1 MRFVPAGESFI
12 FVLQE
17 KLFLVAREKEKNV
30 YLISHAKEL
39 EWYVSTPR
47 FLKDQRE
54 KKTKINEGKKRK
66 FPSISKKNKNLDM
79 KRNLPPSLH
88 S

>member
-17 KLFLVAREKEKNV
+17 KLFLVAREKEKHV

-39 EWYVSTPR
+39 EMVCEHTAIFERS
-47 FLKDQRE
+47 
-54 KKTKINEGKKRK
+54 EGKKDE
-66 FPSISKKNKNLDM
+66 NK
-79 KRNLPPSLH
+79 
-88 S
+88 